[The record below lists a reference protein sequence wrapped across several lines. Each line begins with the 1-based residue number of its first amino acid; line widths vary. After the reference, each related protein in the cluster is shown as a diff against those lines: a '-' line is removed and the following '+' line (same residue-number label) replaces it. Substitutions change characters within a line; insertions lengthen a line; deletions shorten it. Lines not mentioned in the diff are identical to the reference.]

1 MSRPTSGIESTG
13 IGGRLP
19 GPVTA
24 RQDGRWMIADHGA
37 QLLGWQPIDQDAGQQ
52 PATLHP
58 VIWFEPADP
67 QELPGVIRGGIPV
80 CAPWFGHGPRDDQ
93 EPQHGIMRLTDFD
106 REILTDQADRLAVRY
121 RAELPGVSSL
131 HTVELTGQAAT
142 LTLCLTS
149 TGSRSQQ
156 VEGVWHSYLRVGDAS
171 RAWLEGVRGATFHNY
186 ATGRQ
191 GRLDAD
197 RLAVTID
204 TDTVVQDPPGPL
216 ALIDPAW
223 ARRITLQT
231 HCLLSDRRGGRPV
244 DREPAASSQQTGS
257 CPTAV
262 VWNPRRTSG
271 TRTDL
276 TGTAWRDFV
285 CVETGAAKQN
295 AIDLEPG
302 QTLTLGLRIG
312 VTPF

>member
-1 MSRPTSGIESTG
+1 MSRPTGGIEPSE
-13 IGGRLP
+13 IGDQLP
-19 GPVTA
+19 GPVTT

-37 QLLGWQPIDQDAGQQ
+37 QLLGWQPIGQDADRHPETSQ
-52 PATLHP
+52 P

-93 EPQHGIMRLTDFD
+93 EPQHGVMRLTDFD
-106 REILTDQADRLAVRY
+106 RETVVDRADRLAVRY
-121 RAELPGVSSL
+121 RAELPGVSAL
-131 HTVELTGQAAT
+131 HAIELTGQAAT
-142 LTLCLTS
+142 LTLSLTS

-171 RAWLEGVRGATFHNY
+171 RAWLQGVRGATFHNY

-216 ALIDPAW
+216 VLIDPAW

-231 HCLLSDRRGGRPV
+231 HCLLADRRGGR
-244 DREPAASSQQTGS
+244 EAAASSQEDGG

-262 VWNPRRTSG
+262 VWNPHLTTG

-285 CVETGAAKQN
+285 CVETGAAKQH

-302 QTLTLGLRIG
+302 QTLTLSLRIG
-312 VTPF
+312 VAPI